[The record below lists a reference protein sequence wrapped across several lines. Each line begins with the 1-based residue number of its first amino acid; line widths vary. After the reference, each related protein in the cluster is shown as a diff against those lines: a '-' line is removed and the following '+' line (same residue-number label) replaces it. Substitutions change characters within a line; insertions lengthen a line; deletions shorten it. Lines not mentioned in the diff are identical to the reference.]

1 MAAIVLTLTLTLIV
15 AGSAWL
21 VLGTRMALAADP
33 RQNDIF
39 NLLAYA
45 AITLIVVLPFV
56 FFGIERL

>member
-15 AGSAWL
+15 AGCAWL
-21 VLGTRMALAADP
+21 ALGTRIALADDP

-45 AITLIVVLPFV
+45 AVTLVVVFPFV
-56 FFGIERL
+56 FFVIERL